1 MTGSTTQT
9 TTPSNSREA
18 SGRDIFFIE
27 SFLEMLAAERG
38 AAANTLA
45 AYTRDLSDYAGFLS
59 NSRNSSLSKAS
70 AEDINAYFS
79 ALDAE
84 GLAAST
90 AARRLSAMRQ
100 MHKFLFTESVRADN
114 PASSIEAPKQGRPL
128 PKVLSEKDV
137 NLLIDCARDEAK
149 LAEGGKAVR
158 ARRLYCLIELL
169 YATGLRVSELVSLKA
184 RAVEGDEHVI
194 TVRGKGGRERLVP
207 ISTHAR
213 VALQKYQ
220 RACHK
225 SGNPL
230 DELGYLFPSSAAQGH
245 ITRQNFALE
254 LKQLSARAGLSSS
267 RISPH
272 VVRHA
277 FASHLLAHGADLRA
291 VQQMLGHAD
300 ISTTQIYTH
309 VLAERLKKTVSE
321 HHPLA
326 AKA

>member
-27 SFLEMLAAERG
+27 GFLEMLAAERG

-90 AARRLSAMRQ
+90 AARRLSAVRQ

-114 PASSIEAPKQGRPL
+114 PASSIEAPKLGRPL

-149 LAEGGKAVR
+149 IAEGGKAVR

-213 VALQKYQ
+213 VALQEYQ